1 MNVIVDG
8 KTYEVDESNAEV
20 MGIVHVVS
28 LGEQS
33 LSLLNHI
40 EQCVQAIHS
49 GKTQELREAVVPA
62 EEEAKEKETKTKSKK
77 EK

>member
-40 EQCVQAIHS
+40 QQCVQAIHS

-62 EEEAKEKETKTKSKK
+62 EEEKKTKTKSKK
-77 EK
+77 